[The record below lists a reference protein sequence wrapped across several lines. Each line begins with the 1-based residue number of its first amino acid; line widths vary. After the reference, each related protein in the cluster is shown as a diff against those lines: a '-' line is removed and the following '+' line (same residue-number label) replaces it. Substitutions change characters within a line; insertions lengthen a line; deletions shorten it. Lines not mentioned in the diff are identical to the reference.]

1 MVETKFMNMPKISVI
16 VPVYKV
22 EKCVSKCIESVLAQ
36 EYADLELILV
46 DDGSPDRSGEICD
59 KYAQKDKRIRVFHKK
74 NEGVS
79 SARNT
84 GILEAVGEWLY
95 FIDSDDFIEFDTLS
109 KSIEKINV
117 DFPDLIVHGLVND
130 YIYNGESCSLSYK
143 KIEDNDYK
151 EIIEFTDRYGLLK
164 GPVCKLFRHSI
175 VKENKLFFDES
186 ICYGEDT
193 KFSFEYLQKCK
204 SIAFVPEHFYHYC
217 FRLEGSLT
225 KRSYPYLSWDNT
237 ARMLLELRL
246 PIMKQFSMPD
256 SYFQYIR
263 FEYISHIIR
272 AVYSM
277 YKDGVSKLD
286 RLKYLKKLHND
297 IYLRKPHKDLKYL
310 NRFIYLLK
318 VPTLMDLIMIV
329 SIKFNKSIF

>member
-1 MVETKFMNMPKISVI
+1 MESLNKTIVSIIIPVYNVQQYIAKCIDSVI
-16 VPVYKV
+16 SQSY
-22 EKCVSKCIESVLAQ
+22 INW
-36 EYADLELILV
+36 ELILV
-46 DDGSPDRSGEICD
+46 DDGCTDKSGEICD
-59 KYAQKDKRIRVFHKK
+59 RYAQKDKRIRVFHKK
-74 NEGVS
+74 NGGVS

-95 FIDSDDFIEFDTLS
+95 FIDSDDFIDSDTLS
-109 KSIEKINV
+109 KSIKKINV
-117 DFPDLIVHGLVND
+117 EIPDLIVHGLVND
-130 YIYNGESCSLSYK
+130 YIYNGKSCSLPYK
-143 KIEDNDYK
+143 TIEDNDYK
-151 EIIEFTDRYGLLK
+151 DIIEFTDKYGLLK

-193 KFSFEYLQKCK
+193 KFTFEYLQKCE

-217 FRLEGSLT
+217 FRQEGSLT

-256 SYFQYIR
+256 SYFQFIR

-277 YKDGVSKLD
+277 YKDGISKLD
-286 RLKYLKKLHND
+286 RLKYLNKLHND
-297 IYLRKPHKDLKYL
+297 IYLRKPHKDLKYI

-329 SIKFNKSIF
+329 STKFNKSLF

>member
-1 MVETKFMNMPKISVI
+1 MESLNKTIVSIIIPVYNAQQYIAKCIDSVI
-16 VPVYKV
+16 SQSY
-22 EKCVSKCIESVLAQ
+22 INW
-36 EYADLELILV
+36 ELILV
-46 DDGSPDRSGEICD
+46 DDGCTDKSGEICD
-59 KYAQKDKRIRVFHKK
+59 KYAQKDKRIKVFHKK
-74 NEGVS
+74 KGGVS

-84 GILEAVGEWLY
+84 GILEAVGDWIY
-95 FIDSDDFIEFDTLS
+95 FIDSDDFIDFDTLS
-109 KSIEKINV
+109 KSIIKINTEY
-117 DFPDLIVHGLVND
+117 PDLIVHGLVND
-130 YIYNGESCSLSYK
+130 YIYNGKSCSLPYK
-143 KIEDNDYK
+143 TIEDNDYK
-151 EIIEFTDRYGLLK
+151 EIIEFTDKYGLLK

-193 KFSFEYLQKCK
+193 KFTFEYLQKCK

-217 FRLEGSLT
+217 FRIEGSLT

-286 RLKYLKKLHND
+286 RLKYLNKLHND
-297 IYLRKPHKDLKYL
+297 IYLRNPHKDLRYL

-329 SIKFNKSIF
+329 SIKLNKSFF

>member
-1 MVETKFMNMPKISVI
+1 MP
-16 VPVYKV
+16 YK
-22 EKCVSKCIESVLAQ
+22 
-36 EYADLELILV
+36 
-46 DDGSPDRSGEICD
+46 
-59 KYAQKDKRIRVFHKK
+59 
-74 NEGVS
+74 
-79 SARNT
+79 T
-84 GILEAVGEWLY
+84 
-95 FIDSDDFIEFDTLS
+95 
-109 KSIEKINV
+109 
-117 DFPDLIVHGLVND
+117 
-130 YIYNGESCSLSYK
+130 
-143 KIEDNDYK
+143 IEDNDYK
-151 EIIEFTDRYGLLK
+151 EIIEFTDKYGLLK

-217 FRLEGSLT
+217 FRIEGSLT
-225 KRSYPYLSWDNT
+225 KRCYPYLSWDNT

-286 RLKYLKKLHND
+286 RLKYLNKLHND
-297 IYLRKPHKDLKYL
+297 IY
-310 NRFIYLLK
+310 
-318 VPTLMDLIMIV
+318 
-329 SIKFNKSIF
+329 

>member
-1 MVETKFMNMPKISVI
+1 MESLNKTIVSIIIPVYNAQQYIAKCIDSVI
-16 VPVYKV
+16 SQSY
-22 EKCVSKCIESVLAQ
+22 INW
-36 EYADLELILV
+36 ELILV
-46 DDGSPDRSGEICD
+46 DDGCTDKSGEICD
-59 KYAQKDKRIRVFHKK
+59 KYAQKDKRIKVFHKK
-74 NEGVS
+74 NGGVS

-84 GILEAVGEWLY
+84 GISEAVGEWLY
-95 FIDSDDFIEFDTLS
+95 FIDSDDFIDSDTLS
-109 KSIEKINV
+109 KSIKKNV
-117 DFPDLIVHGLVND
+117 EIPDLIVHGLVND
-130 YIYNGESCSLSYK
+130 YIYKGKSCSLPYK
-143 KIEDNDYK
+143 TIEDNDYK
-151 EIIEFTDRYGLLK
+151 EIIEFTDKYGLLK

-225 KRSYPYLSWDNT
+225 KRCYPYLSWDNT

-310 NRFIYLLK
+310 NRFIYLLR

-329 SIKFNKSIF
+329 SIKFNKSFF

>member
-1 MVETKFMNMPKISVI
+1 MESLNKTIVSIIIPVYNAQQYIAKCIDSVI
-16 VPVYKV
+16 SQSY
-22 EKCVSKCIESVLAQ
+22 INW
-36 EYADLELILV
+36 ELILV
-46 DDGSPDRSGEICD
+46 DDGCTDKSGEICD
-59 KYAQKDKRIRVFHKK
+59 KYAQKDKRIKVFHKK
-74 NEGVS
+74 NGGVS

-84 GILEAVGEWLY
+84 GISEAVGEWLY
-95 FIDSDDFIEFDTLS
+95 FIDSDDFIDSDTLS
-109 KSIEKINV
+109 KSIKKINV
-117 DFPDLIVHGLVND
+117 EIPDLIVHGLVND
-130 YIYNGESCSLSYK
+130 YIYNGKSCSLSYK
-143 KIEDNDYK
+143 TIEDNDYK
-151 EIIEFTDRYGLLK
+151 AIIEFTDKYGLLK

-193 KFSFEYLQKCK
+193 KFTFEYLQKCE

-217 FRLEGSLT
+217 FRKEGSLT

-256 SYFQYIR
+256 SYFQFIR

-277 YKDGVSKLD
+277 YKDGISKLD
-286 RLKYLKKLHND
+286 RLKYLNKLHND
-297 IYLRKPHKDLKYL
+297 IYLRNPHKDLKYL

-329 SIKFNKSIF
+329 STKFNKSLF

>member
-1 MVETKFMNMPKISVI
+1 MESLNKTIVSIIIPVYNAQQYIAKCIDSVI
-16 VPVYKV
+16 SQSY
-22 EKCVSKCIESVLAQ
+22 INW
-36 EYADLELILV
+36 ELILV
-46 DDGSPDRSGEICD
+46 DDGCTDKSGEICD
-59 KYAQKDKRIRVFHKK
+59 KYAQKDKRIKVFHKK
-74 NEGVS
+74 NGGVS

-84 GILEAVGEWLY
+84 GISEAVGEWLY
-95 FIDSDDFIEFDTLS
+95 FIDSDDFIDFDTLS
-109 KSIEKINV
+109 KSIIKINTEY
-117 DFPDLIVHGLVND
+117 PDLIVHGLVND
-130 YIYNGESCSLSYK
+130 YIYNGKSCSLPYK
-143 KIEDNDYK
+143 TFEDNDYK
-151 EIIEFTDRYGLLK
+151 EIIEFTDKYGLLK
-164 GPVCKLFRHSI
+164 GPVCKLFRQSI

-193 KFSFEYLQKCK
+193 KFTFEYLQKCK

-217 FRLEGSLT
+217 FRIEGSLT

-286 RLKYLKKLHND
+286 RLKYLNKLHND
-297 IYLRKPHKDLKYL
+297 IYLRNPHKDLKYL

-329 SIKFNKSIF
+329 SIKLNKSFF

>member
-1 MVETKFMNMPKISVI
+1 MESLNKTIVSIIIPVYNAQQYIAKCIDSVI
-16 VPVYKV
+16 SQSY
-22 EKCVSKCIESVLAQ
+22 INW
-36 EYADLELILV
+36 ELILV
-46 DDGSPDRSGEICD
+46 DDGCTDKSGEICD

-74 NEGVS
+74 NGGVS

-84 GILEAVGEWLY
+84 GILEAVGDWIY
-95 FIDSDDFIEFDTLS
+95 FIDSDDFIDFDTLS
-109 KSIEKINV
+109 KSIIKINTEY
-117 DFPDLIVHGLVND
+117 PDLIVHGLVND
-130 YIYNGESCSLSYK
+130 YIYNGKSCSLPYK
-143 KIEDNDYK
+143 TIEDNDYK
-151 EIIEFTDRYGLLK
+151 EIIEFTDKYGLLK

-217 FRLEGSLT
+217 FRIEGSLT
-225 KRSYPYLSWDNT
+225 KRSYPYLSWHNT

-286 RLKYLKKLHND
+286 RLKYLNKLHND
-297 IYLRKPHKDLKYL
+297 IYLRNPHKDLKYL

-329 SIKFNKSIF
+329 SIKLNKSFF

>member
-1 MVETKFMNMPKISVI
+1 MESLNKTIVSIIIPVYNAQQYIAKCIDSVI
-16 VPVYKV
+16 SQSY
-22 EKCVSKCIESVLAQ
+22 INW
-36 EYADLELILV
+36 ELILV
-46 DDGSPDRSGEICD
+46 DDGCTDKSGEICD
-59 KYAQKDKRIRVFHKK
+59 KYAQKDKRIKVFHKK
-74 NEGVS
+74 NGGVS

-84 GILEAVGEWLY
+84 GISEAVGEWLY
-95 FIDSDDFIEFDTLS
+95 FIDSDDFIDSDTLS
-109 KSIEKINV
+109 KSIKKNV
-117 DFPDLIVHGLVND
+117 EIPDLIVHGLVND
-130 YIYNGESCSLSYK
+130 YIYNGKSCSLLYK